1 MREKVRPSSGAR
13 VDKERWLR
21 TALEVVE
28 KEGGGAIRID
38 GLARRLNVTKGS
50 FYHHFK
56 DRQDFIDQ
64 MVDFWVE
71 RFNRYV
77 IERIGHL
84 AGSPEDRLLSLMRL
98 VKREGLDLYDIT
110 FRAWA
115 AQDPKIAAKVRE
127 VDLARYRFIRELF
140 EEMGFEGEALELRT
154 RMWLVFAAANSTVGF
169 PDDGFED
176 LFERSHSIF
185 VQKPA

>member
-1 MREKVRPSSGAR
+1 MNDKARTPSGTR

-38 GLARRLNVTKGS
+38 GLARRLKVTKGS

-56 DRQDFIDQ
+56 DRHDFIDQ
-64 MVDFWVE
+64 MVDYWVE
-71 RFNRYV
+71 RFNTYV
-77 IERIGHL
+77 IDQIQHV
-84 AGSPEDRLLSLMRL
+84 AGSPEDRLLTLMRL

-127 VDLARYRFIRELF
+127 VDLARYRFIRSLF
-140 EEMGFEGEALELRT
+140 AEIGFEGEELELRT
-154 RMWLVFAAANSTVGF
+154 RIWLVVAAANSTVTF
-169 PDDGFED
+169 PDDGTGD
-176 LFERSHSIF
+176 LFEKSHPFF
-185 VQKPA
+185 VRK